1 MGLKKTDDHWAFLV
15 FISLLHTLL
24 GSMSVD
30 SGFLFLLSCWVLFL
44 NLEMGFLGF
53 LELEMSGFSDFGGQ
67 VVVDYNISAS
77 GFCFVFFVCF
87 CFIALEIMGAL
98 NLILW
103 IYSE

>member
-1 MGLKKTDDHWAFLV
+1 
-15 FISLLHTLL
+15 
-24 GSMSVD
+24 MSVD
-30 SGFLFLLSCWVLFL
+30 SGFLFLVPCWVLFL
-44 NLEMGFLGF
+44 NIEMGFLGF